1 MAEGPASEGT
11 SGDPS
16 GTAGG
21 DPSTAGDDTS
31 TEGAAPPDDRL
42 PASAYE
48 CGAPGPF
55 VAPPRP
61 YRGLCHLD
69 PACRSPLVVAHRIA
83 PAFAPENSL
92 AALRAAILLGVDVAE
107 SDIRVTADGHAV
119 LLHDASVDRT
129 TDGHGEVAAMT
140 LVELQALRLR
150 PQPGHPAGDFSCE
163 RVPTLA
169 EAIAVAG
176 DQIALEL
183 EVKTSAAGV
192 AAALLLDE
200 LDLVG
205 AVYLR
210 CEPAECAALR
220 AAVPDAPIMTVPVGG
235 AALGSVDD
243 LPPPRVVRVEPLTFA
258 AADLEAIAA
267 IGARSSRS
275 ALDDVD
281 PLVLGGA
288 EPTLYLDLYGEGLD
302 MLLTDA
308 PHLVLDAL
316 GRGI

>member
-1 MAEGPASEGT
+1 MAVGRDRWRVAALALVACGGPDGSAATVATKGPSTSTTTMAEGPASEGT

-119 LLHDASVDRT
+119 LLHDDADFERMTAVCSLRT
-129 TDGHGEVAAMT
+129 W
-140 LVELQALRLR
+140 R
-150 PQPGHPAGDFSCE
+150 PE
-163 RVPTLA
+163 
-169 EAIAVAG
+169 
-176 DQIALEL
+176 
-183 EVKTSAAGV
+183 TS
-192 AAALLLDE
+192 
-200 LDLVG
+200 
-205 AVYLR
+205 
-210 CEPAECAALR
+210 
-220 AAVPDAPIMTVPVGG
+220 
-235 AALGSVDD
+235 
-243 LPPPRVVRVEPLTFA
+243 
-258 AADLEAIAA
+258 
-267 IGARSSRS
+267 
-275 ALDDVD
+275 
-281 PLVLGGA
+281 
-288 EPTLYLDLYGEGLD
+288 
-302 MLLTDA
+302 
-308 PHLVLDAL
+308 
-316 GRGI
+316 